1 MTAIL
6 TRRPVP
12 PEDRAGR
19 VGRRSPRTLCFVVV
33 IGVVAYLVLAPLVLM
48 VISVVKPD
56 TNLPTEPGAF
66 TFDNIRAVYGDPAT
80 YQLLLNTAVFSVGA
94 LVIGLSISAVLAW
107 LVECTNLPLKGL
119 VYATILIPIA
129 LPGILE
135 ALAWILLLDPRI
147 GLVNVLV
154 RGAVG
159 NHTGSGPF
167 SAYTLYA
174 MILVQSLRIVPPA
187 FLMMAGTFRNMDAS
201 LEEASRASG
210 RRPGATFRRIT
221 VPLMRPALIA
231 ALIYFLITCVESFE
245 VPGVLGLSA
254 NVFVFSSRIYYASN
268 PSEGLPEYGQ
278 ASTLAT
284 LVILIAFVMLYLY
297 HRVTRTARRFVTIT
311 GKGHRVRAVDLGRW
325 RIPAVVGY
333 LGYFVVTV
341 LLPIFILVWAS
352 LQPFYAPPSWSALRK
367 IGLSAYRAVFT
378 QHDFVVALE
387 HTVVLAVVTATA
399 GVALACVVSWYSTRS
414 RVRGRKVLDVLG
426 FLPHAIPSLII
437 GYTVLFVYLS
447 FPNPLYGSIWII
459 AVALVTKYLAFGSR
473 AMNSA
478 YLQIDR
484 ELEDAAAV
492 SGRSPIATFRKV
504 LLPLTAPVV
513 LNTWLWMAMSASRE
527 LSAALVLGTP
537 NNSVLATLVW
547 QQYRNGDLAQA
558 SVIAIVLIVP
568 TVIATLAAR
577 RFVVRFVG

>member
-1 MTAIL
+1 MTATL
-6 TRRPVP
+6 TRLPTPPSRP
-12 PEDRAGR
+12 RGR
-19 VGRRSPRTLCFVVV
+19 VGRRGVRSLGFVVV
-33 IGVVAYLVLAPLVLM
+33 LGVVAYLVLAPLVLM
-48 VISVVKPD
+48 LISVVKPD
-56 TNLPTEPGAF
+56 TNLPTEPGAL
-66 TFDNIRAVYGDPAT
+66 TLANIKAVYGDPAT
-80 YQLLLNTAVFSVGA
+80 YHLLLNTLIFAVGS
-94 LVIGLSISAVLAW
+94 LIIGLAIAAGLAW
-107 LVECTNLPLKGL
+107 LVECTNLPLKGV

-147 GLVNVLV
+147 GLLNVLI

-159 NHTGSGPF
+159 SHSGSGPF

-210 RRPGATFRRIT
+210 RGPGATFRRIT
-221 VPLMRPALIA
+221 VPLMRPALVA

-268 PSEGLPEYGQ
+268 PAEGLPEYGQ

-284 LVILIAFVMLYLY
+284 LVVIIAFAMLYLY
-297 HRVTRTARRFVTIT
+297 NRATRTARRYATIT

-325 RIPAVVGY
+325 RVPAIVAY
-333 LGYFVVTV
+333 LVYLAITV

-352 LQPFYAPPSWSALRK
+352 LQPFYAPPSLSALK
-367 IGLSAYRAVFT
+367 HVGLAAYRAVFGE
-378 QHDFVVALE
+378 HDFIVALE
-387 HTVVLAVVTATA
+387 HTALLAVLTATA
-399 GVALACVVSWYSTRS
+399 GVVLSCAVSWYSTRS
-414 RVRGRKVLDVLG
+414 RVRGRKALDALG

-447 FPNPLYGSIWII
+447 FPNPLYGTIWII
-459 AVALVTKYLAFGSR
+459 GLALVTKYLAFGSR
-473 AMNSA
+473 AMNAA

-484 ELEDAAAV
+484 ELEEAAAV
-492 SGRSPIATFRKV
+492 SGRSSFATFRKI

-537 NNSVLATLVW
+537 NNTVLATLVW

-568 TVIATLAAR
+568 TVAVTLLAR
-577 RFVVRFVG
+577 RFVVRFAS

>member
-1 MTAIL
+1 MTATL
-6 TRRPVP
+6 TRRLTTPV
-12 PEDRAGR
+12 DGAGR
-19 VGRRSPRTLCFVVV
+19 HGARTACFVVV
-33 IGVVAYLVLAPLVLM
+33 LGCVGYLVLAPLVLM
-48 VISVVKPD
+48 LVSVVRPD
-56 TNLPTEPGAF
+56 TNLPTEPGAL
-66 TFDNIRAVYGDPAT
+66 TLRNLTAVYGDPAT
-80 YQLLLNTAVFSVGA
+80 YQLLFNTAVFSVGA
-94 LVIGLSISAVLAW
+94 LIIGLSISAGLAW

-147 GLVNVLV
+147 GLINVLF

-159 NHTGSGPF
+159 SRSGSGPF

-210 RRPGATFRRIT
+210 RGPGATFRRIT
-221 VPLMRPALIA
+221 VPLMRPALVA

-268 PSEGLPEYGQ
+268 PASGLPEYGQ

-284 LVILIAFVMLYLY
+284 LVVLIAFAMLYLY
-297 HRVTRTARRFVTIT
+297 HRATRTARRYATIS

-325 RIPAVVGY
+325 RVPALVGY
-333 LGYFVVTV
+333 LAYLVVTV

-352 LQPFYAPPSWSALRK
+352 LQPFYAPPSVAALRHA
-367 IGLSAYRAVFT
+367 GLGAYRAVFT

-387 HTVVLAVVTATA
+387 HTVLLAVVTATV
-399 GVALACVVSWYSTRS
+399 GVGLSCAVSWYSTRS
-414 RVRGRKVLDVLG
+414 RMRGRKALDVLG

-447 FPNPLYGSIWII
+447 FPNPLYGTVWII

-478 YLQIDR
+478 YLQVDR
-484 ELEDAAAV
+484 ELEEAAAV
-492 SGRSPIATFRKV
+492 SGRSPLATFRKV

-568 TVIATLAAR
+568 TVLATLVAR
-577 RFVVRFVG
+577 RFIVRFVS